1 MINTTTMT
9 AALAGAA
16 LLLAQP
22 LAAQDSAKPEFPK
35 QAVHLQVAFAP
46 GGPAD
51 IIARVIGQ
59 KLNERWKEAVVVE
72 NRGGAGGNIAAAA
85 VAKAS
90 ADGYKILV
98 STSAFAVNQTLSK
111 TPGYSGADL
120 RAVAIVATTPNLI
133 IGAPTLA
140 GKNLKEVVAAA
151 RTGKMTYGTAG
162 VGTTPHLSAE
172 RIFKIEAKAD
182 IPHAP
187 FTGAGPAMQAVAGSQ
202 IELASIAMSAGVGN
216 VKAGQVKGLAVTSRE
231 RVPQLPDVPTA
242 RELGFGDTEDS
253 TWVAFFVPARTPEA
267 VMERINAD
275 VNAVLKDPATIAQL
289 DTIGFLPVGGSRAEA
304 NAYVEAETRKWATVI
319 KAIGLEAN

>member
-1 MINTTTMT
+1 MT
-9 AALAGAA
+9 VRSTIAAAALAAGT
-16 LLLAQP
+16 LLAQP
-22 LAAQDSAKPEFPK
+22 LAAQDAAKVDYPK
-35 QAVHLQVAFAP
+35 QPVHLQVAFAP

-85 VAKAS
+85 VAKVS
-90 ADGYKILV
+90 PDGYNLLV

-111 TPGYSGADL
+111 TPGYSGKDL

-133 IGAPTLA
+133 IGAPNLPGKTL
-140 GKNLKEVVAAA
+140 KDVIAAA
-151 RTGKMTYGTAG
+151 KTGKMTYGTAG

-172 RIFKIEAKAD
+172 RIFKIEAKVD

-242 RELGFGDTEDS
+242 RELGLGDTEDS
-253 TWVAFFVPARTPEA
+253 TWVAVFAPVKTPDA
-267 VMERINAD
+267 ILDKLNAD
-275 VNAVLKDPATIAQL
+275 INAVLKDPATIEQL
-289 DTIGFLPVGGSRAEA
+289 DKIGFLPVGGSRADAES
-304 NAYVEAETRKWATVI
+304 YVATETKKWGDII
-319 KAIGLEAN
+319 KTIGLEAN